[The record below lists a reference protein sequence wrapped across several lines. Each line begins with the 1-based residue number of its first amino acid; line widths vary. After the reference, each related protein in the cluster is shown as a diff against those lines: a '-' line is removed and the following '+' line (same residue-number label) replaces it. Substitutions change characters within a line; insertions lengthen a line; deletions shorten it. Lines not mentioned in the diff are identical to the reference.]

1 MKTLIESFL
10 FLGLVILPIQ
20 GISIAYAQLDS
31 SFYPLALGNQWIYQS
46 SHFGTLDTETVVDT
60 QTVNGRLY
68 FGIAAYSSSLVY
80 WLRADSNKIF
90 IAPNLMITDTSDV
103 KQAMWY
109 DFGAPANTQWSVRL
123 LFGSMAECDLNGITF
138 VMYKGHDMIQFFH
151 SPPCRDAG
159 RLSEWFTRGTG
170 RIQFCEDNFSGA
182 DTFNL
187 VKTNLPTAVSVSSK
201 SQPINTL
208 FLSQNYPNPF
218 NPSTRITFRL
228 PKRMHVEVAVFDA
241 LGRKLETLVDSY
253 ENLGEHSVVWN
264 ASDRSSGVY
273 FCTIRTKGFTQTTK
287 LVLLR

>member
-1 MKTLIESFL
+1 MRYFLIAL
-10 FLGLVILPIQ
+10 ALMPVL
-20 GISIAYAQLDS
+20 GISIAYSQTDT
-31 SFYPLALGNQWIYQS
+31 SFFPLALGNQWIYES
-46 SHFGTLDTETVVDT
+46 SHFGRLDTETVIDT

-68 FGIAAYSSSLVY
+68 FGIAAYSSSLIY

-90 IAPNLMITDTSDV
+90 IAPNLVITDTSDV

-123 LFGSMAECDLNGITF
+123 FFDGSLAECDLNGITF

-159 RLSEWFTRGTG
+159 RLSEWFRRGTG
-170 RIQFCEDNFSGA
+170 RIQYCQDNIAGT

-201 SQPINTL
+201 IQPTNT
-208 FLSQNYPNPF
+208 FVLSQNYPNPF

-241 LGRKLETLVDSY
+241 LGRKLETLIDSY
-253 ENLGEHSVVWN
+253 ENLGEHSVIWD

-273 FCTIRTKGFTQTTK
+273 FCRIHTRGFTQTTK